1 MSDFGMALN
10 PTAATAEAKEK
21 SGEAIRE
28 FNRYINQGLSAQDA
42 YLKTI
47 YTYAEKDLPKPE
59 KLPMPAFITIKDF
72 KQIINKNP
80 DTAQEA
86 LEKRIVEQFKEKKID
101 IRTYKESIKRLDFAF
116 DILSIRK
123 NIFGEQDKKEG
134 PFKYLGSLGKIK
146 KDG

>member
-1 MSDFGMALN
+1 MSELRNNIVLSGVLGIGN
-10 PTAATAEAKEK
+10 GGTEA
-21 SGEAIRE
+21 
-28 FNRYINQGLSAQDA
+28 
-42 YLKTI
+42 
-47 YTYAEKDLPKPE
+47 
-59 KLPMPAFITIKDF
+59 
-72 KQIINKNP
+72 

-86 LEKRIVEQFKEKKID
+86 IEKRIVEQFKEKKID